1 MGRSKLG
8 ICMFWNVLG
17 MLGLSGNILAD
28 TFFVADRLGAD
39 GLAALNLAV
48 SVFGLINGTGMM
60 LGIGGSTRWAI
71 SAAAG
76 REREGRGAFLLA
88 SAMGAGAGLF
98 LAAAGTF
105 GAEWLAGVLGAEGEI
120 LPLCASYLKIILQ
133 FSPLFICNHVFI
145 AFMRGSGSPG
155 MAMGGMMAA
164 SLTNIVLDYLFMYPL
179 GWGIR
184 GAAFATALAP
194 AAGLAVA
201 AVWLAG
207 NRAFFSPKGAGA
219 FSISSFW
226 PAAGDLIRLGGAA
239 FVNESSTAA
248 VMAVFNL
255 LILEKAGSVGVAAYG
270 IVANLALVTAA
281 VFTGISQ
288 GCQPLIA
295 SAHGRGRGEE
305 GADIYRKA
313 GRLAG
318 ALGLT
323 AVLAAWW
330 FAPVLTALFNGAG
343 DPVLQQ
349 TAETGLRLYFIGF
362 LFVGWNLMT
371 AAFLGA
377 VERTG
382 PAFRFSVF
390 RGFLGIVGAALVLS
404 QMMGLAGVWLA
415 FPAAELA
422 ARILGRRFMPLPGD
436 TVFQISGTDGGV

>member
-1 MGRSKLG
+1 M
-8 ICMFWNVLG
+8 
-17 MLGLSGNILAD
+17 
-28 TFFVADRLGAD
+28 
-39 GLAALNLAV
+39 
-48 SVFGLINGTGMM
+48 
-60 LGIGGSTRWAI
+60 
-71 SAAAG
+71 
-76 REREGRGAFLLA
+76 
-88 SAMGAGAGLF
+88 
-98 LAAAGTF
+98 
-105 GAEWLAGVLGAEGEI
+105 
-120 LPLCASYLKIILQ
+120 
-133 FSPLFICNHVFI
+133 
-145 AFMRGSGSPG
+145 
-155 MAMGGMMAA
+155 
-164 SLTNIVLDYLFMYPL
+164 
-179 GWGIR
+179 
-184 GAAFATALAP
+184 
-194 AAGLAVA
+194 
-201 AVWLAG
+201 
-207 NRAFFSPKGAGA
+207 
-219 FSISSFW
+219 
-226 PAAGDLIRLGGAA
+226 
-239 FVNESSTAA
+239 
-248 VMAVFNL
+248 
-255 LILEKAGSVGVAAYG
+255 AAYG

>member
-1 MGRSKLG
+1 MMDQMHR
-8 ICMFWNVLG
+8 VLQVHIG
-17 MLGLSGNILAD
+17 Q
-28 TFFVADRLGAD
+28 AD
-39 GLAALNLAV
+39 GGQSAVLQILSDHLLRQERDAQTAPYRRQERLLGDALPD
-48 SVFGLINGTGMM
+48 
-60 LGIGGSTRWAI
+60 
-71 SAAAG
+71 
-76 REREGRGAFLLA
+76 GRG
-88 SAMGAGAGLF
+88 G
-98 LAAAGTF
+98 
-105 GAEWLAGVLGAEGEI
+105 LAGVRERALKDLIGAAAPLTEEEGRFQELMQRDRTPCQWVIRATDGDMPLLEERDSGEVTGPDGAPHHRQIQLAFQEQLLHELRSVDLHLQLYLREAEAKGPDSGGEI
-120 LPLCASYLKIILQ
+120 VDPDID
-133 FSPLFICNHVFI
+133 
-145 AFMRGSGSPG
+145 
-155 MAMGGMMAA
+155 AA
-164 SLTNIVLDYLFMYPL
+164 AQQERAGV
-179 GWGIR
+179 
-184 GAAFATALAP
+184 
-194 AAGLAVA
+194 AGL
-201 AVWLAG
+201 LEQH
-207 NRAFFSPKGAGA
+207 FH
-219 FSISSFW
+219 
-226 PAAGDLIRLGGAA
+226 LIR
-239 FVNESSTAA
+239 E
-248 VMAVFNL
+248 
-255 LILEKAGSVGVAAYG
+255 
-270 IVANLALVTAA
+270 
-281 VFTGISQ
+281 
-288 GCQPLIA
+288 
-295 SAHGRGRGEE
+295 GEE

-330 FAPVLTALFNGAG
+330 FAPVMTALFNGAG